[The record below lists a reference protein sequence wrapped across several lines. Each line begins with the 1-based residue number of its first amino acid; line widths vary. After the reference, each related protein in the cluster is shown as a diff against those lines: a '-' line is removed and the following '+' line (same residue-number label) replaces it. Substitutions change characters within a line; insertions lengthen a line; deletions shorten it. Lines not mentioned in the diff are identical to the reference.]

1 MLQLDSMYPQNNAV
15 AMFGMNLGK
24 ERRDMILELGV
35 SEVIIGIDK
44 DYIEHDYET
53 DSQTPFT
60 SYLHNVNKIANLFH
74 GYCKVTVLYDKD
86 DDLGYKD
93 APTDRGR
100 EIYEKLYHSR
110 MKVGA

>member
-1 MLQLDSMYPQNNAV
+1 
-15 AMFGMNLGK
+15 MNQIQIKRGDCLELMK
-24 ERRDMILELGV
+24 EIPDKSIDMILELGV

-110 MKVGA
+110 MKVGV